1 METTPAHGQKMSTTM
16 KWILAV
22 YIIGLVTG
30 IMGVARYNPQ
40 MPGIGFGGQWWQI
53 ISLLVTVFLIIAIL
67 LRRFWKA
74 ILIILAVNLVVSVSQ
89 IVRML
94 SLPMAKIY
102 ELTGKPLPDK
112 LAQLTPDQ
120 LESVTVTAKMITA
133 IPISLGLILAIAI
146 FVYLY
151 KHKSYFNGR

>member
-1 METTPAHGQKMSTTM
+1 METTPAHGQKMPTTM

-22 YIIGLVTG
+22 YVIGLVTG

-40 MPGIGFGGQWWQI
+40 TPGIGFGGQWWQI
-53 ISLLVTVFLIIAIL
+53 IGLLITVFLVIAIL

-74 ILIILAVNLVVSVSQ
+74 ILIILVVNLVVSVSQ

-102 ELTGKPLPDK
+102 ELTGKTLPDK
-112 LAQLTPDQ
+112 LAQLSPAELQ
-120 LESVTVTAKMITA
+120 HVTALAKMITA